1 MKKNLKKTAVF
12 PVLFIAFGLLA
23 ALLTSCGNSE
33 SEDAIPMGRYTERD
47 VTLPGNGYEYMHPLS
62 DGGYYL
68 HGNGVDFTKIDASGE
83 IKKKPWLWENNY
95 NIRLKTVF
103 GISDTGAAIFAFLPR
118 FYTDEEMALLGTDDE
133 IRYKYYY
140 VDEQGE
146 RRLLHLHGGNYAPT
160 EFFVYFAFAPD
171 GTLYGA
177 TERRVCRVDPEAEE
191 VEPLFETKST
201 IREMSF
207 IDDTMIAIDYDK
219 SYLYDMAA
227 RKSLADNDVLN
238 EFLSSHQSPAT
249 VLAVGNGAATK
260 AMHDDQTTSPA
271 ESTETADSE
280 GKVLYLGCPT
290 GLYRYVWGGSVIEQ
304 IADGQMLSFG
314 NSEYT
319 PIAMQALDN
328 GEFRILFSGNH
339 MVEMYY
345 DETIPARPSRELT
358 VYSLQE
364 SARIRYA
371 GQLFQ
376 KQNPDVLVTY
386 ETGMDGD
393 YAVSKEDALRNL
405 NTKLLAGEGP
415 DVMLLN
421 GMDIEQYAEKGVLK
435 ELDDFF
441 LPYAEEGCLY
451 QNIVEGM
458 RMTAS
463 EKIYAAPLNVYVPLY
478 LSETKYLDGQT
489 TLADL
494 VSGAERARKEHP
506 DGAILFAPY
515 PIDLL
520 NELLPVCEP
529 TWTAADGSLQPDRIT
544 EFYQTAD
551 ALWEIDR
558 AGMDESFE
566 AQWREEGFDAGDID
580 NINLIVLDHWTNFGN
595 VGETWMQIGYT
606 TNPFRDM
613 RRIALT
619 YGGYREGGGYRLYKQ
634 LDDIYAFD
642 YGKFGGQAQDVY
654 WVNNAVGLCE
664 KAKEPELA
672 EDFLRLLLSD
682 DLMRKWWIGNGYP
695 IRKESLAKIL
705 DINNKEAA
713 QIQGWNGSMISTT
726 YVEYAWPNEEEKELL
741 YQILEEAS
749 CPYLPGS
756 VLEETVKEVGLRVL
770 NGELTPEE
778 GSAEVDRKM
787 AIEAQE

>member
-1 MKKNLKKTAVF
+1 MKKACMETTH
-12 PVLFIAFGLLA
+12 LLA
-23 ALLTSCGNSE
+23 IFLVLGFCISLLSSCGNSE
-33 SEDAIPMGRYTERD
+33 SEEAIPMGRYAERD
-47 VTLPGNGYEYMHPLS
+47 VILPGSVYDYMHPLS

-68 HGNGVDFTKIDASGE
+68 HGNGVDFTKIDAEGNIS
-83 IKKKPWLWENNY
+83 KSPWLWENNY

-103 GISDTGAAIFAFLPR
+103 GVSDTGAAVFAFLPR
-118 FYTDEEMALLGTDDE
+118 FYTDEETALLGTEDE
-133 IRYKYYY
+133 ILYKYYY

-146 RRLLHLHGGNYAPT
+146 RRLLNLHGDNYTAK
-160 EFFVYFAFAPD
+160 EFFTHFAFAPD

-177 TERRVCRVDPEAEE
+177 TEYHVCRIDLETEE
-191 VEPLFETKST
+191 VEPLFETT
-201 IREMSF
+201 GQVYGMVF
-207 IDDTMIAIDYDK
+207 IDNTLAALDHDK
-219 SYLYDMAA
+219 SYLYDMET
-227 RKSLADNDVLN
+227 RKPLADNAILN
-238 EFLSSHQSPAT
+238 EFLTSHPSAST
-249 VLAVGNGAATK
+249 VLAVGKGADAVLQS
-260 AMHDDQTTSPA
+260 DEQPA
-271 ESTETADSE
+271 QNADTGGS
-280 GKVLYLGCPT
+280 VLYIGCHT
-290 GLYRYVWGGSVIEQ
+290 GLYRYVWNGSVIEQ

-314 NSEYT
+314 NSEYS

-376 KQNPDVLVTY
+376 KQHPDVLVTY

-393 YAVSKEDALRNL
+393 YAVSKEDAIKNL
-405 NTKLLAGEGP
+405 NTRLLAGEEP
-415 DVMLLN
+415 DVILLN
-421 GMDIEQYAEKGVLK
+421 GLDIEQYAEKGILK

-441 LPYAEEGCLY
+441 IPYEEEGSLY

-458 RMTAS
+458 RMTKA

-494 VSGAERARKEHP
+494 VSGAEHAREEHP

-515 PIDLL
+515 PQDLL

-529 TWTAADGSLQPDRIT
+529 TWMTADGSLQTDRIT

-551 ALWEIDR
+551 TLWKIDR

-566 AQWREEGFDAGDID
+566 AQWREEGFDVGDID
-580 NINLIVLDHWTNFGN
+580 NINLTTLDRWTNFGS

-613 RRIALT
+613 RHIALT
-619 YGGYREGGGYRLYKQ
+619 YGGYREGGGYRHYKQ
-634 LDDIYAFD
+634 LDDIYAFG

-682 DLMRKWWIGNGYP
+682 NLMRKWWIGSGYP

-713 QIQGWNGSMISTT
+713 QIKGWNASIMSTT
-726 YVEYAWPNEEEKELL
+726 YVDYAWPDEEEKGWL

-749 CPYLPGS
+749 CPYIPGS
-756 VLEETVKEVGLRVL
+756 VLEETVKEAGLRVL

-778 GSAEVDRKM
+778 GSAEVSRKM
-787 AIEAQE
+787 AIEAAE